1 MELIRQ
7 ISRMD
12 NMGLG
17 SWIERRCRMT
27 PWKTAIIH
35 KDNRRSYEE
44 FQARIGQLANG
55 LHCLGVHRGDRIGY
69 LGPNHPAFLETMFA
83 VGTLGAVFV
92 PLHYRF
98 SLPDLI
104 HVLNNSG
111 CSIVIHDAEA
121 APIIAS
127 LRPSVG
133 VREYVMVGD
142 KRGESHSLQSVCQGQ
157 SPVFDDISVGLNDL
171 CLLSYTSGT
180 TGKPKGVMLS
190 HGNLTWNVFNFM
202 SCSDFLSDDVI
213 LTLAPLYRMGGLG
226 VSVLPGLFKGATVVV
241 TPQVDPDGILDLID
255 RHGVTVLFGSPSL
268 FRALLDAHKVRK
280 TNLSSLRF
288 CICGGDTVPE
298 SLIEGWLDLD
308 VQFQQGY
315 GLTEAAPLVLLL
327 DKEEILS
334 KNGSAGRPAFFTDVR
349 VVDPEM
355 NDIGEGQSGEI
366 VVRGPNVTQGYW
378 NDPTRTEATVTA
390 DGWLHT
396 GDAAH
401 LDSDR
406 DIYVIGRI
414 RDAIPIEGQQVF
426 PSEIEKKLYD
436 HPDIL
441 DSAVAGFSDQNKNL
455 IVAFIV
461 PKAGVAPSSA
471 TLLDFCRGVLPPQ
484 LVPDRIIF
492 VDDLPRNPNGKII
505 RWKLKE
511 YINS

>member
-1 MELIRQ
+1 MHTKQ
-7 ISRMD
+7 IN

-17 SWIERRCRMT
+17 SWIGRRCRMT
-27 PWKTAIIH
+27 PWKTAIVYQ
-35 KDNRRSYEE
+35 DNSWTYEE

-55 LHCLGVHRGDRIGY
+55 LRCLGIRYGDRIGY

-83 VGTLGAVFV
+83 AGTLGAVFV
-92 PLHYRF
+92 PLHFRF
-98 SLPDLI
+98 SIPDLI
-104 HVLNNSG
+104 HVITNSG
-111 CSIVIHDAEA
+111 CSIVIHDPEA
-121 APIIAS
+121 ATIIAS
-127 LRPSVG
+127 IRPSVS
-133 VREYVMVGD
+133 VREYVIVGE
-142 KRGESHSLQSVCQGQ
+142 KAGESHSLESVCQGQ
-157 SPVFDDISVGLNDL
+157 PPSFDDVNIGLNDL
-171 CLLSYTSGT
+171 CILSYTSGT

-213 LTLAPLYRMGGLG
+213 LTLAPMYRMGGLG

-241 TPQVDPDGILDLID
+241 TPRTDPDETLDLID
-255 RHGVTVLFGSPSL
+255 QHHVTVLFGSPAL
-268 FRALLDAHKVRK
+268 FKALLNAHKVRK
-280 TNLSSLRF
+280 TELSSLRF

-298 SLIEGWLDLD
+298 SLIQDWLDLG

-349 VVDPEM
+349 VTGPEM
-355 NDIGEGQSGEI
+355 DDINEGQIGEI
-366 VVRGPNVTQGYW
+366 VVRGPNVTEGYW
-378 NDPTRTEATVTA
+378 NEPEKTKATITA
-390 DGWLHT
+390 DGWLRT

-414 RDAIPIEGQQVF
+414 RDAIAIDGQQVF
-426 PSEIEKKLYD
+426 PSEIEKKLNE

-441 DSAVAGFSDQNKNL
+441 DSAVAGFSDQKKNL

-461 PKAGVAPSSA
+461 LKAGAIPSPE
-471 TLLDFCRGVLPPQ
+471 TLLDFCRDVLSPQ
-484 LVPDRIIF
+484 LVPDRIEF
-492 VDDLPRNPNGKII
+492 VDDLPRNPNGKIL

-511 YINS
+511 YINL